1 VLIEEP
7 MESRIVINGGSG
19 TVVDEEEERGDDI
32 FINKTQFI
40 I

>member
-1 VLIEEP
+1 
-7 MESRIVINGGSG
+7 MESWIVINGG

-40 I
+40 II